1 MEGKSLEEYDEDD
14 WCAIGLD
21 TAKATVRGG
30 VSGAA
35 IYGLTNCLGFSA
47 PLAANCVSA
56 VAGIGELYI
65 GFQKLNFS
73 VADSP
78 LAATFIS
85 CGNLLDLA
93 MDGNANSDLRLEL
106 SIEMARAAGVED
118 NHLLH
123 SVDEIDAYFL
133 S

>member
-1 MEGKSLEEYDEDD
+1 MEHAHSYQEALKTAGYSAALSGGLSLILSVYKKHMEGKSLEEYDEDD

-47 PLAANCVSA
+47 PLAVNCVSA

-78 LAATFIS
+78 LAANIYQ
-85 CGNLLDLA
+85 LWKLA
-93 MDGNANSDLRLEL
+93 RFSNGR
-106 SIEMARAAGVED
+106 
-118 NHLLH
+118 
-123 SVDEIDAYFL
+123 
-133 S
+133 